1 MKINER
7 IEKDTEYLTTLKLS
21 ELRLL
26 KDGDLDW
33 FVLVPKVKG
42 LIEWC
47 DLKLD
52 QQYELTREI
61 DFLSKKLKALGYDKV
76 NIGSLGN
83 IVPQLHI
90 HVIGRRKSDR
100 AWPGAIWG
108 TSSIKDFNKNKVK
121 LWKEEISKA
130 LLENQQ

>member
-7 IEKDTEYLTTLKLS
+7 IAQDSELLMKLKLS

-26 KDGDLDW
+26 KDGDVDW
-33 FVLVPKVKG
+33 FVLIPLVEG
-42 LIEWC
+42 MIEWS
-47 DLKLD
+47 DLSED
-52 QQYELTREI
+52 QQIELTKEI
-61 DFLSKKLKALGYDKV
+61 SLLTKSLKDMGYDKV

-100 AWPGAIWG
+100 AWPGPIWG
-108 TSSIKDFNKNKVK
+108 TKNISEFDQSKVLFWTDKINKV
-121 LWKEEISKA
+121 L
-130 LLENQQ
+130 

>member
-7 IEKDTEYLTTLKLS
+7 IVKDSEFLLKLNLS

-26 KDGDLDW
+26 KDGDVDW
-33 FVLVPKVKG
+33 FVLIPLKENM
-42 LIEWC
+42 IEWC
-47 DLKLD
+47 DLSSED
-52 QQYELTREI
+52 QIELTKEI
-61 DFLSKKLKALGYDKV
+61 STLTKLLKDMGYDKV

-100 AWPGAIWG
+100 AWPGPIWG
-108 TSSIKDFNKNKVK
+108 TTNMNEFNSEKVAF
-121 LWKEEISKA
+121 WKEKLNTA
-130 LLENQQ
+130 L